1 MVRIPSIRVAKI
13 TACRSQQARPLS
25 RLRRTDILLQSRSD
39 ESTSALMVRV
49 YRNLRHGKT
58 LPEALR
64 AAMLQLA
71 GRALMPA
78 GDELDSWDSGRCP
91 SDSRVRS
98 HQCFALLGRLCALE
112 LRPST
117 TVMQP

>member
-1 MVRIPSIRVAKI
+1 MEPVRIRTAGTAI
-13 TACRSQQARPLS
+13 TERNLP
-25 RLRRTDILLQSRSD
+25 D
-39 ESTSALMVRV
+39 ESTSALMMRV

-78 GDELDSWDSGRCP
+78 GEELDSWD
-91 SDSRVRS
+91 
-98 HQCFALLGRLCALE
+98 AGRLRLHWRQYLRLVRVPVACCAACSAHDRCARARE
-112 LRPST
+112 T
-117 TVMQP
+117 